1 MKAHL
6 ALAALLGGI
15 MFAWSCAST
24 TSATVSEPDK
34 LVDKVEKKADAYTKE
49 DWEEINE
56 KFEALV
62 DEIKDNYDTM
72 SNEDKEKA
80 MNAVGRYLG
89 IYAKMGVSTL
99 KDGLEELNDL
109 LSPMIEGF
117 TQEFDLDDLTE
128 GFGE

>member
-1 MKAHL
+1 M
-6 ALAALLGGI
+6 
-15 MFAWSCAST
+15 
-24 TSATVSEPDK
+24 
-34 LVDKVEKKADAYTKE
+34 DKVEKKADSYTKE

-72 SNEDKEKA
+72 SDEDKEKA
-80 MNAVGRYLG
+80 MNVVGRYLG

-99 KDGLEELNDL
+99 KDGLKELNDL